1 MTGLSF
7 HPGVPVDRTASHDGV
22 AVLTGAGLA
31 AVIAAR
37 MHQVDVHGYT
47 IARDQLTAEPLD
59 LPSAG
64 VAYANVALDQIAG
77 IHRAAEANRPD
88 PMWPW
93 SAANWSPEATPRE
106 NLAKGAAL
114 LWAAIDWLDA
124 RDAAAA
130 VAAGT
135 ERAA

>member
-1 MTGLSF
+1 MSGEAYAAASAVLRQVS
-7 HPGVPVDRTASHDGV
+7 HAGVD
-22 AVLTGAGLA
+22 VLTGEGLA

-93 SAANWSPEATPRE
+93 SPANWSPEATPRE

-130 VAAGT
+130 AAVP
-135 ERAA
+135 ERRHG